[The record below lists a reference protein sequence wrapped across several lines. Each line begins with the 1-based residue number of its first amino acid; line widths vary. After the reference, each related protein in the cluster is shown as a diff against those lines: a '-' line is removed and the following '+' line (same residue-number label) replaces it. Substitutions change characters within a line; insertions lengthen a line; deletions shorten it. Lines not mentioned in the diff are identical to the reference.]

1 MSEPEVV
8 DVYVAANGPQAHFL
22 RGLLEDAGIEAQ
34 VVGDALQAAGYN
46 TVTPPHLWVR
56 AGQAKAARDLLRV
69 WEGHANDRP
78 SEKIGRPPLGS
89 VRPAGPRWM
98 PISNFAG
105 SVKPRGSRI
114 EH

>member
-46 TVTPPHLWVR
+46 TVTLPHLWVR
-56 AGQAKAARDLLRV
+56 AEQAKAARDLLRV

-78 SEKIGRPPLGS
+78 SEDRPPPTWVCPTCRSEVDADFELCWQCQT
-89 VRPAGPRWM
+89 PR
-98 PISNFAG
+98 
-105 SVKPRGSRI
+105 KPY
-114 EH
+114 